1 MTAIVG
7 ILNKHAIAIAAD
19 SAVTFSGPDGRKVLN
34 RANKIF
40 TLSKFNPVGIMI
52 YNSAS
57 FMGVPWDIIIKTYR
71 QYLRNKAFPKLE
83 DYTKDFVDYL
93 KKKKYF
99 SDKSVHLMYLN
110 NLVYDIVINKIGS
123 DAVRLCGGITDENKD
138 DVTKKIIELLD
149 NLNKKCESLEK
160 CEEFEKYTLDEF
172 RLYAKELFNNVMV
185 KLIGLDT
192 TGNLREKIEQTIFSL
207 ITIKEDVTN
216 FSGLVFVGYGT
227 DEIYP
232 SLIPVNF
239 SSVIDNRL
247 KYYYDIGNLTRI
259 SDDNYSAIIPFAQTD
274 VISTILTG
282 VDPHLEDIFATNF
295 SKILSKYNQMLSD
308 LIRPHN
314 SDIADQIKNLDTN
327 TLELSFKNFNNEIKT
342 KEYTS
347 PLIRAISSLDKEDL
361 AEVAESLISLT
372 SLKRR
377 MTFAEESVGGPV
389 DVAVIS
395 KCDGFIWMKRKHYF
409 DPNLNTHFF
418 DNYFK

>member
-138 DVTKKIIELLD
+138 DVTKK
-149 NLNKKCESLEK
+149 
-160 CEEFEKYTLDEF
+160 
-172 RLYAKELFNNVMV
+172 
-185 KLIGLDT
+185 
-192 TGNLREKIEQTIFSL
+192 
-207 ITIKEDVTN
+207 
-216 FSGLVFVGYGT
+216 
-227 DEIYP
+227 
-232 SLIPVNF
+232 
-239 SSVIDNRL
+239 
-247 KYYYDIGNLTRI
+247 
-259 SDDNYSAIIPFAQTD
+259 
-274 VISTILTG
+274 
-282 VDPHLEDIFATNF
+282 
-295 SKILSKYNQMLSD
+295 
-308 LIRPHN
+308 
-314 SDIADQIKNLDTN
+314 
-327 TLELSFKNFNNEIKT
+327 
-342 KEYTS
+342 
-347 PLIRAISSLDKEDL
+347 
-361 AEVAESLISLT
+361 
-372 SLKRR
+372 
-377 MTFAEESVGGPV
+377 
-389 DVAVIS
+389 
-395 KCDGFIWMKRKHYF
+395 
-409 DPNLNTHFF
+409 
-418 DNYFK
+418 